1 MASFIV
7 FEGGEGCGKST
18 QTRAL
23 YRRLSKDGFRAV
35 LTREPGGTRL
45 GERVRRHLKRTGET
59 RISPLAELFLIAT
72 ARAQLVSEIIRPE
85 LEKGKMVICDRFT
98 PSTLAYQGYGR
109 GLNTDALRE
118 VNDIA
123 TDGMSPDLIVLL
135 DIPIE
140 DGLGRKKSK
149 ERDRFESESLAFHA
163 RVRRGYLDMAK
174 ADPGRWLVVD
184 GRLPKKEIEE
194 MIWGKVSILL
204 KREPNG

>member
-1 MASFIV
+1 MFIV

-23 YRRLSKDGFRAV
+23 YRRLSKDGFGAI

-45 GERVRRHLKRTGET
+45 GERVRRHLKRTGDA

-85 LEKGKMVICDRFT
+85 LERGKTVICDRFT
-98 PSTLAYQGYGR
+98 PSTLAYQGHGR
-109 GLNTDALRE
+109 GLDMDAVRA
-118 VNDIA
+118 VNGMA
-123 TDGMSPDLIVLL
+123 TDGLSPDLVVLL
-135 DIPIE
+135 DIPVE
-140 DGLGRKKSK
+140 AGLGRKKSR

-174 ADPGRWLVVD
+174 ADPERWLVVD
-184 GRLPKKEIEE
+184 GRLPRKVIEE
-194 MIWGKVSILL
+194 TIWKRVSVLL

>member
-1 MASFIV
+1 LASFIV

-23 YRRLSKDGFRAV
+23 CRRLSKDGFRAV

-45 GERVRRHLKRTGET
+45 GERVRRYLKHTGET
-59 RISPLAELFLIAT
+59 QISPLAELFLIAT
-72 ARAQLVSEIIRPE
+72 ARAQLVSEVIRPE
-85 LEKGKMVICDRFT
+85 LEKGKTVICDRFT

-204 KREPNG
+204 KREPNE

>member
-1 MASFIV
+1 LASFIV

-72 ARAQLVSEIIRPE
+72 ARAQLVSEVIRPE
-85 LEKGKMVICDRFT
+85 LENGKTVICDRFT

-163 RVRRGYLDMAK
+163 RVRRGYLDLAK

-184 GRLPKKEIEE
+184 GRLPRKVIEKT
-194 MIWGKVSILL
+194 IWERVSVLL

>member
-1 MASFIV
+1 LASFIV

-72 ARAQLVSEIIRPE
+72 ARAQLVSEVIRPE
-85 LEKGKMVICDRFT
+85 LEKGKTVICDRFT

>member
-1 MASFIV
+1 MSLFIV

-23 YRRLSKDGFRAV
+23 YRRLSKNGFGAV

-45 GERVRRHLKRTGET
+45 GERVRRHLKRTGDA

-72 ARAQLVSEIIRPE
+72 ARAQLVSEIIRPRMAE
-85 LEKGKMVICDRFT
+85 GQTVICDRFT

-109 GLNTDALRE
+109 GLNTDAIRH

-135 DIPIE
+135 DVPVE
-140 DGLGRKKSK
+140 EGLGRKKGK
-149 ERDRFESESLAFHA
+149 ENDRFESESLAFHT

-174 ADPGRWLVVD
+174 AEPKRWLVVD
-184 GRLPKKEIEE
+184 GRLPRKVIEST
-194 MIWGKVSILL
+194 IWARVSVLL
-204 KREPNG
+204 GREPDA

>member
-1 MASFIV
+1 LALFIV

-23 YRRLSKDGFRAV
+23 YRRLSKDGFGAI

-45 GERVRRHLKRTGET
+45 GERVRRHLKRTGDT
-59 RISPLAELFLIAT
+59 RVSPLAELFLIAT

-85 LEKGKMVICDRFT
+85 LEKGKAVICDRFT

-109 GLNTDALRE
+109 GLDTDAIRD

-135 DIPIE
+135 DMPVE
-140 DGLGRKKSK
+140 VSLGRKKSK
-149 ERDRFESESLAFHA
+149 EKDRFESESLAFHT
-163 RVRRGYLDMAK
+163 RVRRGYMDLAK
-174 ADPGRWLVVD
+174 ADPERWLVVD
-184 GRLPKKEIEE
+184 GRLPKKVIEE
-194 MIWGKVSILL
+194 TIWEKVGVLL
-204 KREPNG
+204 QREQDG

>member
-1 MASFIV
+1 MSLFIV

-23 YRRLSKDGFRAV
+23 YRRLSKDGFGAI

-45 GERVRRHLKRTGET
+45 GERVRRHLKRTGDA

-72 ARAQLVSEIIRPE
+72 ARAQLVSEIIRPRLAE
-85 LEKGKMVICDRFT
+85 GQTVICDRFT

-109 GLNTDALRE
+109 GLDTDAIRH

-135 DIPIE
+135 DVPVE
-140 DGLGRKKSK
+140 EGLGRKKGK
-149 ERDRFESESLAFHA
+149 ENDRFESESQAFHT

-174 ADPGRWLVVD
+174 ADPKRWLVVD
-184 GRLPKKEIEE
+184 GRLPRKVIEST
-194 MIWGKVSILL
+194 IWARVSVLL
-204 KREPNG
+204 GREPDA

>member
-1 MASFIV
+1 LFIV

-45 GERVRRHLKRTGET
+45 GERVRRYLKQTGET

-174 ADPGRWLVVD
+174 ADPGRWRVVD
-184 GRLPKKEIEE
+184 GRLPKKEIEK

-204 KREPNG
+204 KREPNE

>member
-1 MASFIV
+1 LALFIV

-23 YRRLSKDGFRAV
+23 YRRLSRDGFRAV

-45 GERVRRHLKRTGET
+45 GEKVRHHLKWTDET

-85 LEKGKMVICDRFT
+85 LEKGKTVICDRFT

-109 GLNTDALRE
+109 GLDLDALRD

-123 TDGMSPDLIVLL
+123 TDGLFPDLIVLL
-135 DIPIE
+135 DTPVE
-140 DGLGRKKSK
+140 AGLSRKKSK

-163 RVRRGYLDMAK
+163 RVRRGYLEMAK
-174 ADPGRWLVVD
+174 ADPDGWLVVD
-184 GRLPKKEIEE
+184 GRLSRREIQAV
-194 MIWGKVSILL
+194 IWERVAPMLRRDG
-204 KREPNG
+204 R

>member
-1 MASFIV
+1 MALFIV

-23 YRRLSKDGFRAV
+23 LRRLSKDGFRAV

-45 GERVRRHLKRTGET
+45 GERVRRYLKQTGET

-163 RVRRGYLDMAK
+163 RVRRGYLDLAK
-174 ADPGRWLVVD
+174 ADPERWLVVD
-184 GRLPKKEIEE
+184 GRLPKKEIEKK
-194 MIWGKVSILL
+194 IWGKVSILL
-204 KREPNG
+204 KREPNE

>member
-85 LEKGKMVICDRFT
+85 LEKGKTVICDRFT

-174 ADPGRWLVVD
+174 ADPERWLVVD
-184 GRLPKKEIEE
+184 ATQPKEKIAKI
-194 MIWGKVSILL
+194 IWQKVSQMLTT
-204 KREPNG
+204 GG

>member
-1 MASFIV
+1 MALFIV

-23 YRRLSKDGFRAV
+23 LRRLSKDGFRAV

-45 GERVRRHLKRTGET
+45 GERVRRYLKQTGET

-85 LEKGKMVICDRFT
+85 LEKGKTVICDRFT

-109 GLNTDALRE
+109 GLNTDSLRE

-174 ADPGRWLVVD
+174 ADPERWLVVD
-184 GRLPKKEIEE
+184 GRLPKKEIEK

-204 KREPNG
+204 KREPNE